1 MESKNSAIHSIVVN
15 LIHDVSGSV
24 YLCSVAQDRL
34 GAKQLDCVFRTKSS
48 MMPCLPAMTETP
60 WVYYVLDFKLFFI
73 FEH

>member
-34 GAKQLDCVFRTKSS
+34 SAKQLDCVFRTKAAVQHD
-48 MMPCLPAMTETP
+48 AMFASHDRNTLGLLC
-60 WVYYVLDFKLFFI
+60 VGF
-73 FEH
+73 